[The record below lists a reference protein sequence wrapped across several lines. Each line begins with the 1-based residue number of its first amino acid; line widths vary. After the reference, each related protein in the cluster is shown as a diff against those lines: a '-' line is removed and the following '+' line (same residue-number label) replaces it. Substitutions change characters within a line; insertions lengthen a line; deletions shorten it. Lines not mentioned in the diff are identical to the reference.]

1 MVTRIGEYRATGAI
15 STVGVKESF
24 VGRGDDDGS
33 STTAAAAATA
43 AVVVVVV
50 VEVEVERLGRR
61 RSRWPRKRR
70 RSAPCGVSVSPAIY
84 HV

>member
-15 STVGVKESF
+15 STVGAKESF

-43 AVVVVVV
+43 AVVVV

>member
-1 MVTRIGEYRATGAI
+1 MDAVGA
-15 STVGVKESF
+15 KESF

-33 STTAAAAATA
+33 STTAAAAAVV
-43 AVVVVVV
+43 AVVVVV
-50 VEVEVERLGRR
+50 VEVERLGRR